1 MGESGVRGVT
11 SIIGVL
17 LMVAVVV
24 VVAATM
30 TVFVFDIG
38 GGLDSPAPNVD
49 TEYDLVT
56 DGTERT
62 VAITLAAGDA
72 VATDQLYVVGSK
84 DVDIGGAPGS
94 GGNGVA
100 DDQFASSLE
109 TFTESS
115 GANPPQVGI
124 GPTWEAGETVYVDPV
139 GSVDGVTITIYWTS
153 RPVEGVNPGQPA
165 GDYSYKL
172 ADFTVSG

>member
-1 MGESGVRGVT
+1 MGIGVDRGVT

-38 GGLDSPAPNVD
+38 SGLESTAPNAE
-49 TEYDLVT
+49 TEYELVA
-56 DGTERT
+56 DGPERT
-62 VAITLAAGDA
+62 VAITLSAGDG

-84 DVDIGGAPGS
+84 ELDIGGAPGS
-94 GGNGVA
+94 GTPAN
-100 DDQFASSLE
+100 DQWASSRE
-109 TFTESS
+109 TFTESA
-115 GANPPQVGI
+115 GDNPPQVGI
-124 GPTWEAGETVYVDPV
+124 GPTWDAGETVYVDPV